1 MCELGY
7 ETTLKDFN
15 DLKDLY
21 ELKNF
26 DFVFIALHGHEGEGG
41 QLQRKL
47 DDLKIAYSGSKSK
60 ACKDS
65 WNKKLT
71 KEILKDNKINTP
83 IWLEVFF
90 DMTLAKNGLQTSSYD
105 RFRPF
110 NYLFLKPEEDGSST
124 DIFKISNDEE
134 LIDLFEEVE
143 KINDQNPLTFF
154 EALSACYFYKAAQY
168 PDNINLIE
176 AGLFH
181 RFDATNILKDNLA
194 SIVCSISKDHLDW
207 LPKDQ
212 QTIEKIVF
220 EKTSSLLNSNII
232 VSKQNSVK
240 TTESIKKSISQNLSN
255 KLFFNEDYSYSNG
268 ENGFFYYEDKFGGL
282 KLPLPNILGQ
292 FQLEN
297 ISAAIATIRQLNL
310 EIKTDDI
317 KKGITKI
324 ESIGRLQ
331 EIKSGKIKDLIKNNQ
346 LLLDGSHNEDGARV
360 LNEYLQTLDCNKHF
374 IIGMMSNKNHVEY
387 ISHFKDISS
396 LTTVDIPN
404 QQNAIS
410 GKKLKEKFKNV
421 LNVKY
426 EENIEKAIKS
436 LSLEENDMLIIT
448 GSLYLA
454 GEILKLN

>member
-1 MCELGY
+1 MKLQKVVNRLQKLHPKEIDLSLDRIKILCEKLGNPQDKIKAISVVG
-7 ETTLKDFN
+7 TNGKQSTINAIFSILKEAKIKCN
-15 DLKDLY
+15 VYTSPHIQKIN
-21 ELKNF
+21 ER
-26 DFVFIALHGHEGEGG
+26 FVFNNNM
-41 QLQRKL
+41 L
-47 DDLKIAYSGSKSK
+47 DD
-60 ACKDS
+60 D
-65 WNKKLT
+65 
-71 KEILKDNKINTP
+71 
-83 IWLEVFF
+83 
-90 DMTLAKNGLQTSSYD
+90 
-105 RFRPF
+105 
-110 NYLFLKPEEDGSST
+110 
-124 DIFKISNDEE
+124 E

-143 KINDQNPLTFF
+143 KINNHHPLTFF
-154 EALSACYFYKAAQY
+154 EALTACYFYKAAQY
-168 PDNINLIE
+168 PNNINLIE

-181 RFDATNILKDNLA
+181 RFDATNILKNNLA
-194 SIVCSISKDHLDW
+194 SIICSISKDHLDW
-207 LPKDQ
+207 LPKGQ

-240 TTESIKKSISQNLSN
+240 TTESIKKTISQNLSN

-310 EIKTDDI
+310 EIKDDDI
-317 KKGITKI
+317 KEGITKI

-374 IIGMMSNKNHVEY
+374 IIGMMSNKDHEKY
-387 ISHFKDISS
+387 ISYFKDISS

-404 QQNAIS
+404 QPHAIS
-410 GKKLKEKFKNV
+410 GKKLKEKFRNV

-426 EENIEKAIKS
+426 EENIERAIKT
-436 LSLEENDMLIIT
+436 LSLGKNDILIIT

-454 GEILKLN
+454 GEILNLN

>member
-1 MCELGY
+1 MKLQKIVSHLQKLHPKEIDLSLDRIKILCEKLGNPQNKIRSISVVG
-7 ETTLKDFN
+7 TNGKQSTINAIFSILKEAKVKCN
-15 DLKDLY
+15 VYTSPHIQKIN
-21 ELKNF
+21 ER
-26 DFVFIALHGHEGEGG
+26 FVFNNEMLN
-41 QLQRKL
+41 
-47 DDLKIAYSGSKSK
+47 DD
-60 ACKDS
+60 
-65 WNKKLT
+65 
-71 KEILKDNKINTP
+71 
-83 IWLEVFF
+83 
-90 DMTLAKNGLQTSSYD
+90 
-105 RFRPF
+105 
-110 NYLFLKPEEDGSST
+110 
-124 DIFKISNDEE
+124 E
-134 LIDLFEEVE
+134 LIDLFDEVE

-168 PDNINLIE
+168 PNNINLIE

-181 RFDATNILKDNLA
+181 RFDATNILKSNLA

-207 LPKDQ
+207 LPKNQ

-220 EKTSSLLNSNII
+220 EKTSSLLNSNIV
-232 VSKQNSVK
+232 VSKQNSVE

-297 ISAAIATIRQLNL
+297 ISTAIATIRQLNL
-310 EIKTDDI
+310 EVKDDDI
-317 KKGITKI
+317 KNAMTKI

-331 EIKSGKIKDLIKNNQ
+331 EIKSGKIKNLIKNNR

-374 IIGMMSNKNHVEY
+374 IIGMMSNKNHEEY

-410 GKKLKEKFKNV
+410 GKKLKEKFQNV
-421 LNVKY
+421 FNAKY
-426 EENIEKAIKS
+426 EDNIEKAIKS
-436 LSLEENDMLIIT
+436 LTLKENDMLIIT

-454 GEILKLN
+454 GEILNLN

>member
-1 MCELGY
+1 MKLQKIVSHLQKLHPKEIDLSLDRIKILCEKLGNPQDKIRAISVVG
-7 ETTLKDFN
+7 TNGKQSTINAIFSILKEAKIKCN
-15 DLKDLY
+15 VYTSPHIQKIN
-21 ELKNF
+21 ER
-26 DFVFIALHGHEGEGG
+26 FVFNNNMLN
-41 QLQRKL
+41 
-47 DDLKIAYSGSKSK
+47 DD
-60 ACKDS
+60 
-65 WNKKLT
+65 
-71 KEILKDNKINTP
+71 
-83 IWLEVFF
+83 
-90 DMTLAKNGLQTSSYD
+90 
-105 RFRPF
+105 
-110 NYLFLKPEEDGSST
+110 
-124 DIFKISNDEE
+124 E

-168 PDNINLIE
+168 PNNVNLIE

-181 RFDATNILKDNLA
+181 RFDATNILKNNLA
-194 SIVCSISKDHLDW
+194 SIICSISKDHLDW

-232 VSKQNSVK
+232 VSKQNLVK

-282 KLPLPNILGQ
+282 KLPMPNILGQ

-297 ISAAIATIRQLNL
+297 ISTAIATIRQLDFN
-310 EIKTDDI
+310 IKDDDI
-317 KKGITKI
+317 KNGITKI

-331 EIKSGKIKDLIKNNQ
+331 EIKSGKIKDLIKNNR

-360 LNEYLQTLDCNKHF
+360 LNEYLQTLSCKKHF
-374 IIGMMSNKNHVEY
+374 IIGMMSNKDHEKY
-387 ISHFKDISS
+387 ISYFKDISS
-396 LTTVDIPN
+396 LTTVDVPN

-426 EENIEKAIKS
+426 AENIEKAIKS
-436 LSLEENDMLIIT
+436 LSLERNDILIIT

-454 GEILKLN
+454 GEILNLN

>member
-1 MCELGY
+1 MKLQKIVNHLQKLHPKEIDLSLDRIKILCEKLGNPQDKIKAISVVG
-7 ETTLKDFN
+7 TNGKQSTINAIFSILKEAKVKCN
-15 DLKDLY
+15 VYTSPHIQKIN
-21 ELKNF
+21 ER
-26 DFVFIALHGHEGEGG
+26 FVFNNNMLH
-41 QLQRKL
+41 
-47 DDLKIAYSGSKSK
+47 DD
-60 ACKDS
+60 
-65 WNKKLT
+65 
-71 KEILKDNKINTP
+71 
-83 IWLEVFF
+83 
-90 DMTLAKNGLQTSSYD
+90 
-105 RFRPF
+105 
-110 NYLFLKPEEDGSST
+110 
-124 DIFKISNDEE
+124 E

-154 EALSACYFYKAAQY
+154 EALTACYFYKAAEY
-168 PDNINLIE
+168 PDSINLIE

-181 RFDATNILKDNLA
+181 RFDATNILKNNLA

-297 ISAAIATIRQLNL
+297 ISTAIATIRQLNL
-310 EIKTDDI
+310 EVKDDDI
-317 KKGITKI
+317 KNAITKI

-331 EIKSGKIKDLIKNNQ
+331 EIKSGKIKDLIKNNR

-374 IIGMMSNKNHVEY
+374 IIGMMSNKNHEEY

-410 GKKLKEKFKNV
+410 GKKLKEKFQNV
-421 LNVKY
+421 FNAKY
-426 EENIEKAIKS
+426 EDNVEKAIKS
-436 LSLEENDMLIIT
+436 LTLKENDMLIIT

-454 GEILKLN
+454 GEILNLN

>member
-1 MCELGY
+1 MKLQKIVSH
-7 ETTLKDFN
+7 LQK
-15 DLKDLY
+15 
-21 ELKNF
+21 
-26 DFVFIALHGHEGEGG
+26 LHP
-41 QLQRKL
+41 
-47 DDLKIAYSGSKSK
+47 
-60 ACKDS
+60 
-65 WNKKLT
+65 
-71 KEILKDNKINTP
+71 KEIDLSLDRIKILCEKLGNHQDKIKAISVVGTNGKQSTINAIFSILKEAKVKCNVYTSPHIQKIN
-83 IWLEVFF
+83 E
-90 DMTLAKNGLQTSSYD
+90 
-105 RFRPF
+105 RFIF
-110 NYLFLKPEEDGSST
+110 NNNMLHD
-124 DIFKISNDEE
+124 DE

-181 RFDATNILKDNLA
+181 RFDATNILKNNLA

-232 VSKQNSVK
+232 VSKQNSVE

-297 ISAAIATIRQLNL
+297 ISTAIATIRQLNL
-310 EIKTDDI
+310 EVKDDDI
-317 KKGITKI
+317 KNAITKI

-331 EIKSGKIKDLIKNNQ
+331 EIKSGKIKDLIKNNR

-374 IIGMMSNKNHVEY
+374 IIGMMSNKNHQEY

-410 GKKLKEKFKNV
+410 GKKLKEKFQNV
-421 LNVKY
+421 FNAKY
-426 EENIEKAIKS
+426 EDNVEKAIKS
-436 LSLEENDMLIIT
+436 LTLKENDMLIIT

-454 GEILKLN
+454 GEILNLN

>member
-1 MCELGY
+1 MKLQRVVNRLQKLHPKEIDLSLDRIKILCEKLGNPQDKIKAISVVG
-7 ETTLKDFN
+7 TNGKQSTINAIFSILKEAKIKCN
-15 DLKDLY
+15 VYTSPHIQKIN
-21 ELKNF
+21 ER
-26 DFVFIALHGHEGEGG
+26 FVFNNNMLN
-41 QLQRKL
+41 
-47 DDLKIAYSGSKSK
+47 DD
-60 ACKDS
+60 
-65 WNKKLT
+65 
-71 KEILKDNKINTP
+71 
-83 IWLEVFF
+83 
-90 DMTLAKNGLQTSSYD
+90 
-105 RFRPF
+105 
-110 NYLFLKPEEDGSST
+110 
-124 DIFKISNDEE
+124 E

-181 RFDATNILKDNLA
+181 RFDATNILKSNLA

-297 ISAAIATIRQLNL
+297 ISTAIATIRQLNL
-310 EIKTDDI
+310 EVKDDDI
-317 KKGITKI
+317 KNAITKI

-331 EIKSGKIKDLIKNNQ
+331 EIKSGKIKDLIKNNR

-374 IIGMMSNKNHVEY
+374 IIGMMSNKNHEEY

-410 GKKLKEKFKNV
+410 GKKLKEKFQNV
-421 LNVKY
+421 FNAKY
-426 EENIEKAIKS
+426 EDNIEKAIKS
-436 LSLEENDMLIIT
+436 LTLKENDMLIIT

-454 GEILKLN
+454 GEILNLN

>member
-1 MCELGY
+1 MKLQKIVNHLQKLHPKEIDLSLDRIKILCEKLGNPQDKIKAISVVG
-7 ETTLKDFN
+7 TNGKQSTINAIFSILKEAKVKCN
-15 DLKDLY
+15 VYTSPHIQKIN
-21 ELKNF
+21 ER
-26 DFVFIALHGHEGEGG
+26 FVFNNNMLN
-41 QLQRKL
+41 
-47 DDLKIAYSGSKSK
+47 DD
-60 ACKDS
+60 
-65 WNKKLT
+65 
-71 KEILKDNKINTP
+71 
-83 IWLEVFF
+83 
-90 DMTLAKNGLQTSSYD
+90 
-105 RFRPF
+105 
-110 NYLFLKPEEDGSST
+110 
-124 DIFKISNDEE
+124 E

-168 PDNINLIE
+168 PNNINLIE

-181 RFDATNILKDNLA
+181 RFDATNILKNNLA

-297 ISAAIATIRQLNL
+297 ISTAIATIRQLNL
-310 EIKTDDI
+310 EVKDDDI
-317 KKGITKI
+317 KNAITKI

-331 EIKSGKIKDLIKNNQ
+331 EIKSGKIKDLIKNNR

-374 IIGMMSNKNHVEY
+374 IIGMMSNKNHEKY

-410 GKKLKEKFKNV
+410 GKKLKEKFQNV
-421 LNVKY
+421 FNVKY
-426 EENIEKAIKS
+426 EDNIEKAIKS
-436 LSLEENDMLIIT
+436 LTLKENDMLIIT

-454 GEILKLN
+454 GEILNLN

>member
-1 MCELGY
+1 MKLQKTLSHLQRLHPKEIDLSLDRIKTLCEKLGNPQDKIKAISVVG
-7 ETTLKDFN
+7 TNGKHSTINAIFSILKEAKIKCN
-15 DLKDLY
+15 VYTSPHIQKIN
-21 ELKNF
+21 ER
-26 DFVFIALHGHEGEGG
+26 FVFNNNTI
-41 QLQRKL
+41 K
-47 DDLKIAYSGSKSK
+47 DD
-60 ACKDS
+60 
-65 WNKKLT
+65 
-71 KEILKDNKINTP
+71 
-83 IWLEVFF
+83 
-90 DMTLAKNGLQTSSYD
+90 
-105 RFRPF
+105 
-110 NYLFLKPEEDGSST
+110 
-124 DIFKISNDEE
+124 E
-134 LIDLFEEVE
+134 LIDLFEKVK

-154 EALSACYFYKAAQY
+154 EALTACYFYKATQY
-168 PDNINLIE
+168 PENINLIE

-181 RFDATNILKDNLA
+181 RFDATNILKKNLA
-194 SIVCSISKDHLDW
+194 SVVCSISKDHLDW
-207 LPKDQ
+207 LPRNQ
-212 QTIEKIVF
+212 QTVEKIIF
-220 EKTSSLLNSNII
+220 EKTSTLLNSNII

-240 TTESIKKSISQNLSN
+240 TTKNIKKTINKNLSN
-255 KLFFNEDYSYSNG
+255 KLFFNEDYSYFKG

-297 ISAAIATIRQLNL
+297 ISTAIATIRQLNL
-310 EIKTDDI
+310 EIKDDDI
-317 KKGITKI
+317 KNGISKI
-324 ESIGRLQ
+324 KSVGRLQ
-331 EIKSGKIKDLIKNNQ
+331 EIKSGKIKNLIKNNK

-360 LNEYLQTLDCNKHF
+360 LNEFLQTLDCNKHF
-374 IIGMMSNKNHVEY
+374 IIGMMSNKDHEKY
-387 ISHFKDISS
+387 ISYFKDISS

>member
-1 MCELGY
+1 MKLQKIVNHLQKLHPKEIDLSLDRIKILCEKLGNPQNKIRSISVVG
-7 ETTLKDFN
+7 TNGKQSTINAIFSILKEAKVKCN
-15 DLKDLY
+15 VYTSPHIQKIN
-21 ELKNF
+21 ER
-26 DFVFIALHGHEGEGG
+26 FVFNNQMLN
-41 QLQRKL
+41 
-47 DDLKIAYSGSKSK
+47 DD
-60 ACKDS
+60 
-65 WNKKLT
+65 
-71 KEILKDNKINTP
+71 
-83 IWLEVFF
+83 
-90 DMTLAKNGLQTSSYD
+90 
-105 RFRPF
+105 
-110 NYLFLKPEEDGSST
+110 
-124 DIFKISNDEE
+124 E
-134 LIDLFEEVE
+134 LIDLFDEVE

-154 EALSACYFYKAAQY
+154 EALSACYFYKAARY
-168 PDNINLIE
+168 PNNINLIE

-181 RFDATNILKDNLA
+181 RFDATNILKSNLA

-207 LPKDQ
+207 LPKNQ

-220 EKTSSLLNSNII
+220 EKTSSLLNSNIV
-232 VSKQNSVK
+232 VSKQNSVE
-240 TTESIKKSISQNLSN
+240 TTKSIKKSISQNLSN

-297 ISAAIATIRQLNL
+297 ISTAIATIRQLNL
-310 EIKTDDI
+310 EVKDDDI
-317 KKGITKI
+317 KNAITKI

-331 EIKSGKIKDLIKNNQ
+331 EIKSGKIKDLIKNNR

-374 IIGMMSNKNHVEY
+374 IIGMMSNKNHEKY

-426 EENIEKAIKS
+426 EEDIEKAIKT
-436 LSLEENDMLIIT
+436 LSLKENDILIIT

-454 GEILKLN
+454 GEILNLN